1 MKGERWAFYGGTG
14 HLELGGHPLACGEYV
29 LLFISALQEDWGPE
43 GRAEIQN
50 LLFLHVMASGKAC
63 GIWGTHTSI
72 HLFIN
77 AHGGLLCA
85 RPVMR
90 AGGERS
96 RVQVKGSGPLSPWTQ
111 ALRMWALGVPELPA
125 PAPLWWPL

>member
-1 MKGERWAFYGGTG
+1 M
-14 HLELGGHPLACGEYV
+14 
-29 LLFISALQEDWGPE
+29 LFISALQEDWAPE

-63 GIWGTHTSI
+63 SIWGTHTSI
-72 HLFIN
+72 HLSVHLFIN
-77 AHGGLLCA
+77 ARGELLCA

-90 AGGERS
+90 TGGERS
-96 RVQVKGSGPLSPWTQ
+96 RVQAQGSGPLSPWTQ
-111 ALRMWALGVPELPA
+111 ALGMWAMGVPELPA